1 MLGSGKEKH
10 GDFAGM
16 DGTLLVSRLDPD
28 LDDAQDAVGLRRAWP
43 WPYFLSHSILG
54 FGTSSSSDKS
64 PDVDE
69 SENDGYGGNG
79 EREQLLTK

>member
-16 DGTLLVSRLDPD
+16 DGALLVSRLDPD
-28 LDDAQDAVGLRRAWP
+28 PDDAQDAVGLRRA

-64 PDVDE
+64 PDVDA
-69 SENDGYGGNG
+69 SENDGYGRNG
-79 EREQLLTK
+79 EREQLSTS